1 MKYEEAIRK
10 IIDENVKLT
19 KPMEAIQFEENLKN
33 AGMDSLSFISVI
45 VEIENC
51 FSITFPDE
59 KLIIQNACT
68 IKQLCEIVKSVEV

>member
-59 KLIIQNACT
+59 KLIIQNAGT